1 MKQSSM
7 VPINAHPYIAK
18 DELEPTDD
26 WSATFKSEIDAT
38 AESPKPEQKVSA
50 EKRAAMQWLPVVVLG
65 AAVVLAGGWFAWQAW
80 AAVPRSRALPL
91 VVADGTAV
99 FNSVPEGAS
108 IAIDGTPRGV
118 TPLRLSLATGAHN
131 VEITSGTASRT
142 LPIII
147 EPGGV
152 VSHYVEFAPAP
163 VALGGRIEISSD
175 RPGAQVML
183 DGVPK
188 GVTPVVIPDVAPGQH
203 RVTVSTGDT
212 TVNRIVNVT
221 RGTTATLVI
230 SAAPSTTGASGGWLT
245 VQTPIDM
252 EILQGGLMLG
262 NTRMERVML
271 PVGSH
276 RIEFANAGLEV
287 SVVQTVQIAAGKTA
301 NVAIA
306 LPSGRLSVNAVPWA
320 DVFLDGVA
328 VGTTPLGDLTVPI
341 GPHELVFRHPQFG
354 ERRQSV
360 VVKAQTP
367 ARIGIDL
374 RK

>member
-1 MKQSSM
+1 M
-7 VPINAHPYIAK
+7 VPINAQPYIVK

-26 WSATFKSEIDAT
+26 WSATFKSEVDA
-38 AESPKPEQKVSA
+38 AAASPKPEQ
-50 EKRAAMQWLPVVVLG
+50 AAWVRKATARGLLPVVVLG
-65 AAVVLAGGWFAWQAW
+65 ASVVLAGGWFAWQAW
-80 AAVPRSRALPL
+80 AAPRANRLPL

-99 FNSVPEGAS
+99 FNSVPEGAA

-118 TPLRLSLATGAHN
+118 TPLRVSLATGAHN
-131 VEITSGTASRT
+131 IEITSGAVTRT
-142 LPIII
+142 LPIVI

-163 VALGGRIEISSD
+163 VTLGGRIDISSD
-175 RPGAQVML
+175 PPGAQVML

-188 GVTPVVIPDVAPGQH
+188 GATPLVIPDVAPGQR
-203 RVTVSTGDT
+203 RVTVSTGDN
-212 TVNRIVNVT
+212 TVNRMVNVT

-230 SAAPSTTGASGGWLT
+230 SGAPSATGASGGWLT
-245 VQTPIDM
+245 VKTPIEM
-252 EILQGGLMLG
+252 EIMQGGRILG
-262 NTRMERVML
+262 TTRMERVML

-276 RIEFANAGLEV
+276 RIEFANTGLEV
-287 SVVQTVQIAAGKTA
+287 SVAQTVQIAAGKTVD
-301 NVAIA
+301 VAIT
-306 LPSGRLSVNAVPWA
+306 LPSGRLSVNALPWA

-328 VGTTPLGDLTVPI
+328 VGTTPLGELTVPI
-341 GPHELVFRHPQFG
+341 GPHELVFRHPQLG

-367 ARIGIDL
+367 ARLGIDL